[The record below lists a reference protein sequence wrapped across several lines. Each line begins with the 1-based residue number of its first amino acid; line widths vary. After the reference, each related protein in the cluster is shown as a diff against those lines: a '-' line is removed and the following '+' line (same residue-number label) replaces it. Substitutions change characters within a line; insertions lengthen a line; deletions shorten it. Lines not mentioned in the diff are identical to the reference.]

1 MGENHLND
9 IQKRNTII
17 KYMVIVAVLV
27 LLVKYSEP
35 ILAYIYKMGS
45 VGAPLI
51 LGLCVAFALNI
62 LMKKLEKIYFPK
74 TKNKWIIKSRRAVC
88 IFLSI
93 FIILGIVALLLV
105 IVIPQLINT
114 FSVIVDLF
122 PAFITDTQKLI
133 EDLNAQYPVIEESLS
148 GLNLDIT
155 EILKNFTTTLTGTL
169 TNIINSSFSF
179 AGAITNGLI
188 NFLIALIFSI
198 YVLAQK
204 EKLGMQLNKVMKA
217 FLKESKIKKI
227 NYVAGVTNITF
238 QNFVAGQ
245 CMEALILG
253 ALCTLGML
261 IFQFPYAFMI
271 GVFIGAMALVPVVGA
286 YLGAAVGAFLILMVN
301 PFQALLFLVFII
313 VLQQLEGN
321 LIYPKVVGSSAGL
334 PGIWVLAAV
343 TVGAGLGGVLGML
356 LGVPVTATVYKLFGN
371 KVNDRLEN
379 AVKKEESEVL

>member
-1 MGENHLND
+1 MNS
-9 IQKRNTII
+9 IRKKNTIL
-17 KYMVIVAVLV
+17 KYLIIVAVLI
-27 LLVKYSEP
+27 LIVKYSEP
-35 ILAYIYKMGS
+35 IFAYIYKMGS

-51 LGLCVAFALNI
+51 MGLCVAFALNI

-74 TKNKWIIKSRRAVC
+74 TKKALLIKSRRAVC

-93 FIILGIVALLLV
+93 FIILGIISLLLI

-114 FSVIVDLF
+114 FSVIIDLF
-122 PAFITDTQKLI
+122 PSFVTNTQKLV
-133 EDLNAQYPVIEESLS
+133 EDINTQYPLIAESLS
-148 GLNLDIT
+148 GMNLDVN
-155 EILKNFTTTLTGTL
+155 EILKNLTTTLTGTL
-169 TNIINSSFSF
+169 SNIVNSSFSF

-217 FLKESKIKKI
+217 FLKESKINKI
-227 NYVAGVTNITF
+227 NYVAGVTNTTF

-253 ALCTLGML
+253 ALCTTGML

-271 GVFIGAMALVPVVGA
+271 GVFIGAMALIPVVGA

-301 PFQALLFLVFII
+301 PLQALFFLLFI
-313 VLQQLEGN
+313 VILQQLEGN
-321 LIYPKVVGSSAGL
+321 LIYPKVVGSSVGL

-343 TVGAGLGGVLGML
+343 TVGAGLGGILGML
-356 LGVPVTATVYKLFGN
+356 LGVPITATVYKLFSN
-371 KVNDRLEN
+371 TVNEKLLIDKNN
-379 AVKKEESEVL
+379 AEKEVM

>member
-1 MGENHLND
+1 LNS
-9 IQKRNTII
+9 IRKKNTIL
-17 KYMVIVAVLV
+17 KYLIIVAVLI
-27 LLVKYSEP
+27 LIVKYSEP
-35 ILAYIYKMGS
+35 IFAYIYKMGS

-51 LGLCVAFALNI
+51 MGLCVAFALNI

-74 TKNKWIIKSRRAVC
+74 TKKALLIKSRRAVC

-93 FIILGIVALLLV
+93 FIILGIISLLLI

-114 FSVIVDLF
+114 FSVIIDLF
-122 PAFITDTQKLI
+122 PSFVTNTQKLV
-133 EDLNAQYPVIEESLS
+133 EDINTQYPLIAESLS
-148 GLNLDIT
+148 GMNLDVN
-155 EILKNFTTTLTGTL
+155 EILKNLTTTLTGTL
-169 TNIINSSFSF
+169 SNIVNSSFSF

-217 FLKESKIKKI
+217 FLKESKINKI
-227 NYVAGVTNITF
+227 NYVAGVTNTTF

-253 ALCTLGML
+253 ALCTTGML

-271 GVFIGAMALVPVVGA
+271 GVFIGAMALIPVVGA

-301 PFQALLFLVFII
+301 PLQALFFLLFI
-313 VLQQLEGN
+313 VILQQLEGN
-321 LIYPKVVGSSAGL
+321 LIYPKVVGSSVGL

-343 TVGAGLGGVLGML
+343 TVGAGLGGILGML
-356 LGVPVTATVYKLFGN
+356 LGVPITATVYKLFSN
-371 KVNDRLEN
+371 TVNEKLLIDKNN
-379 AVKKEESEVL
+379 AEKEVM